1 MRDSLRRAARYAVGA
16 AQVLRRHPSLLL
28 VALAMAA
35 FTTVQAHV
43 VTFIQVG
50 RQTPDLS
57 TTDSRRREFVR
68 RFSPSAIQKAVYGP
82 AASAMMVLHPVG
94 APSVGVNLEGLVT
107 RGTARTRDR
116 TAPISSRPGQQPP
129 LRFLAELLLLPA
141 AFAIGFGI
149 RVFVSAGY
157 LGVVWRS
164 VAEGEAHWAGFVADG
179 RRFFWRLA
187 ALGCLDA
194 VLLWGPIGIVV
205 ARLYPIGGA
214 WLMTVAYLLSLTA
227 FLLGLTRFAIVAD
240 DAPVILAIGRSIST
254 IWRDLPVAIAFI
266 LGPGAINLCVSWIC
280 VLPYSMRMT
289 TGSAADR
296 AVAALQ
302 GLPAFLIGSCMA
314 AALGAWFCAAMFLW
328 YREVRAEPWASGR
341 PEDENAT
348 ELGSRPSGIV
358 CGGCGKR
365 PPPGVILCLDCNAE

>member
-16 AQVLRRHPSLLL
+16 AQLLRRHPSLLL
-28 VALAMAA
+28 IALAMAA
-35 FTTVQAHV
+35 FTTVQFEM
-43 VTFIQVG
+43 VTYLQF
-50 RQTPDLS
+50 
-57 TTDSRRREFVR
+57 SRRVPEHVTINSR
-68 RFSPSAIQKAVYGP
+68 RGESERRVPAAFQAVIYGPVASAI
-82 AASAMMVLHPVG
+82 MVLCPTPVPTVSLDVSG
-94 APSVGVNLEGLVT
+94 IARTSVG
-107 RGTARTRDR
+107 RTRDWNTQTR
-116 TAPISSRPGQQPP
+116 SRPGRPP
-129 LRFLAELLLLPA
+129 MPSPVDLLVFPVSLAL
-141 AFAIGFGI
+141 AFAI
-149 RVFVSAGY
+149 RTLVSGGY

-164 VAEGEAHWAGFVADG
+164 VAEGEARWSWFFTDG
-179 RRFFWRLA
+179 RRFFWRLIA
-187 ALGCLDA
+187 FGCLDSI
-194 VLLWGPIGIVV
+194 L
-205 ARLYPIGGA
+205 
-214 WLMTVAYLLSLTA
+214 LLSAMAIVAVRFYHRGWPGLMVFAYALSLIA

-266 LGPGAINLCVSWIC
+266 LGPGAINLCVSWVC

-365 PPPGVILCLDCNAE
+365 PPPGVILCPECNAD